1 MTENFINEI
10 RTISSLN
17 TAILSSVSL
26 VKADKR
32 VEIVLITDKAYAQ
45 SDEAA
50 AKKIARK
57 YVPELFSCSLKITK
71 LTPDTGMIAGKIL
84 ALVPEINRQLAAF
97 VTADDIKVEKTEN
110 GFYFEVAVVHAS
122 MYTADVASRISAEL
136 KKRFCGEF
144 SGKCVT
150 AKEKLDDIVIEEKHE
165 NIQYEI
171 PPRSFEIAE
180 FSFLEG
186 GVEHKRAVYIAD
198 LNFTSESV
206 VICGEIINIREKTI
220 TSQSGRERL
229 MYSFTV
235 NDTTAS
241 IRVGYFARQ
250 KSIEKIKKLK
260 VGDSIVLSCKTD
272 LFNGEIR
279 PTANFIDFGKV
290 PSGFVP
296 EKRISKPVP
305 RYYETVFPEPYIDF
319 TQSNLFVENSLPDCL
334 TKNTFVV
341 FDLETTGL
349 NSSPS
354 TGNMDRIIEIG
365 AYKIEGGEIKECFN
379 TFVNPQ
385 RKLSNEIINL
395 TGIDQ
400 QTVDGAPTY
409 EKVMPDFFKFINGC
423 YLVGHN
429 AANFDYKFIDYYCS
443 QCGYMPERK
452 IFDTLFFSQSVLH
465 LSNYKLNTVAD
476 HFGITFNHHRAAD
489 DALVTAKIFIELIKI
504 KKSLPN
510 LC

>member
-1 MTENFINEI
+1 MTESIIDEI

-26 VKADKR
+26 VKADGK
-32 VEIVLITDKAYAQ
+32 VEIVLITDKPYSSA
-45 SDEAA
+45 DEAA

-71 LTPDTGMIAGKIL
+71 LSPDTNMIADKIL
-84 ALVPEINRQLAAF
+84 SLIPEINRQLAAF

-122 MYTADVASRISAEL
+122 TYTADVASRISAEL

-171 PPRSFEIAE
+171 PPRSFDISE

-186 GVEHKRAVYIAD
+186 GVEHKRAIYIAD

-220 TSQSGRERL
+220 TTSSGKEKL
-229 MYSFTV
+229 MYNFTV

-241 IRVGYFARQ
+241 IRVGYFTRQ

-260 VGDSIVLSCKTD
+260 VGDSIVLTCKTEI
-272 LFNGEIR
+272 FNGEIR
-279 PTANFIDFGKV
+279 PTANYIDFGKV
-290 PSGFVP
+290 PYGFVP
-296 EKRISKPVP
+296 EKRLSKPVP
-305 RYYETVFPEPYIDF
+305 KYYETVFPEPYIDF
-319 TQSNLFVENSLPDCL
+319 TQSNLFVENSLPECL
-334 TKNTFVV
+334 TDNMFVV

-395 TGIDQ
+395 TGIEQ
-400 QTVDGAPTY
+400 SMVDGAPTY
-409 EKVMPDFFKFINGC
+409 EQVMPDFFKFISGC

-443 QCGYMPERK
+443 QCGYM
-452 IFDTLFFSQSVLH
+452 
-465 LSNYKLNTVAD
+465 
-476 HFGITFNHHRAAD
+476 
-489 DALVTAKIFIELIKI
+489 
-504 KKSLPN
+504 
-510 LC
+510 

>member
-1 MTENFINEI
+1 MTENFLNEI
-10 RTISSLN
+10 RAISSLN

-26 VKADKR
+26 EKSENR
-32 VEIVLITDKAYAQ
+32 VEIVLITDKTYSEA
-45 SDEAA
+45 EFAA
-50 AKKIARK
+50 AKKTARK
-57 YVPELFSCSLKITK
+57 YVPEFFSCTLKITK
-71 LTPDTGMIAGKIL
+71 LTPDCGMVAAKIL
-84 ALVPEINRQLAAF
+84 ELIPSVNRQLAAF
-97 VTADDIKVEKTEN
+97 VTANDVKVEKTEN
-110 GFYFEVAVVHAS
+110 GFFFEIAVVRATAF
-122 MYTADVASRISAEL
+122 TADVAGRVCEAL
-136 KKRFCGEF
+136 KKTFCGEF
-144 SGKCVT
+144 SGRCVT
-150 AKEKLDDIVIEEKHE
+150 VESKIDDIVIEEKHE

-171 PPRSFEIAE
+171 PPRSFEISE

-186 GVEHKRAVYIAD
+186 GVTHTRAIYIAD

-206 VICGEIINIREKTI
+206 VICGEITDIREKTVNKAN
-220 TSQSGRERL
+220 GKEKL
-229 MYSFTV
+229 MYYFTV

-241 IRVGYFARQ
+241 IRVGYFTRQ
-250 KSIEKIKKLK
+250 KSLDKVKKLQ
-260 VGDSIVLSCKTD
+260 VGDSVVLTCRTE
-272 LFNGEIR
+272 LYNGSIR
-279 PTANFIDFGKV
+279 VTVNFIDYGKV
-290 PSGFVP
+290 PYDFVP

-305 RYYETVFPEPYIDF
+305 KYYETVFPEPYIDF
-319 TQSNLFVENSLPDCL
+319 TQSNLFIENVLPACL
-334 TKNTFVV
+334 TDNTFVV

-365 AYKIEGGEIKECFN
+365 AYKISGGEIKECFN

-385 RKLSNEIINL
+385 RKLSAEIINL

-400 QTVDGAPTY
+400 SMVDGAPTY
-409 EKVMPDFFKFINGC
+409 EKVMPDFFKFIDGC

-429 AANFDYKFIDYYCS
+429 AANFDYKFIDYYCT
-443 QCGYMPERK
+443 QCGYIPERK
-452 IFDTLFFSQSVLH
+452 IFDTLFFSQALLH

-489 DALVTAKIFIELIKI
+489 DALVTAKIFIELVKI

>member
-10 RTISSLN
+10 RAVSSLN
-17 TAILSSVSL
+17 AAILSSVCL
-26 VKADKR
+26 VKSENR
-32 VEIVLITDKAYAQ
+32 VEIALITDKPY
-45 SDEAA
+45 SDADLSA

-57 YVPELFSCSLKITK
+57 YVPDFFSYALKITK
-71 LTPDTGMIAGKIL
+71 LTPDCCMVAGKIL
-84 ALVPEINRQLAAF
+84 ALLPSVNRQLAAF

-110 GFYFEVAVVHAS
+110 GFYFEIAVVRATS
-122 MYTADVASRISAEL
+122 YSADIAERICAEL
-136 KKRFCGEF
+136 KKTYCGEF
-144 SGKCVT
+144 SGRCVT
-150 AKEKLDDIVIEEKHE
+150 VESKLDDIVIEEKHE

-171 PPRSFEIAE
+171 APRSFEIAE

-186 GVEHKRAVYIAD
+186 AVTHTRAVYIAD
-198 LNFTSESV
+198 LNFISENV
-206 VICGEIINIREKTI
+206 VICGEITDIREKTV
-220 TSQSGRERL
+220 TNSSGKEKL
-229 MYSFTV
+229 MYYFTV

-241 IRVGYFARQ
+241 VRVGYFTRQ
-250 KSIEKIKKLK
+250 KSLEKIKKLK
-260 VGDSIVLSCKTD
+260 VGDSVVLTCKTENY
-272 LFNGEIR
+272 NGSVR
-279 PTANFIDFGKV
+279 VTVNFIDYGKV
-290 PSGFVP
+290 PYDFVP
-296 EKRISKPVP
+296 EKRLSKPVP
-305 RYYETVFPEPYIDF
+305 KYYETVFPEPFIDF
-319 TQSNLFVENSLPDCL
+319 TQSNLFVENVLPRCL
-334 TKNTFVV
+334 TENEFVV

-365 AYKIEGGEIKECFN
+365 AYKISGGEIKESFN

-385 RKLSNEIINL
+385 RKLSAEIINL

-400 QTVDGAPTY
+400 SMVDGAPTY
-409 EKVMPDFFKFINGC
+409 EKVMPDFFKFIDGC

-443 QCGYMPERK
+443 QCGYIPERR
-452 IFDTLFFSQSVLH
+452 IFDTLFFSQSLLH

-489 DALVTAKIFIELIKI
+489 DALVTAKIFIELVKI